1 MRGVQDKEARV
12 MYPDSDALAN
22 SDALV
27 LELLLRRLL
36 GGRGLLLLLLLDLQL
51 LLDDL

>member
-1 MRGVQDKEARV
+1 

-27 LELLLRRLL
+27 LERLL
-36 GGRGLLLLLLLDLQL
+36 GRPLGRRGLLLLLLLDLQL
-51 LLDDL
+51 LLDNL